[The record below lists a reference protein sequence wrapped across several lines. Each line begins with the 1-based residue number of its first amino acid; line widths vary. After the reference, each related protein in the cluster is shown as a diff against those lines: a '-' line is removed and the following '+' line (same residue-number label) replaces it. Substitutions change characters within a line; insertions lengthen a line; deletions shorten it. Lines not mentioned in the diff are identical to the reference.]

1 MISHTSKDANYW
13 RERAALIRTPALTAK
28 DQATLD
34 LMCDLAGDC
43 DKFADKAAL
52 KAHADKTKRR
62 PENPVGSFVQ
72 PDRPPHL
79 AEPLSVKPRS
89 PPAGAFSCLRSRAAA

>member
-1 MISHTSKDANYW
+1 MALPPARQRWSAKNDLAHLERREIW
-13 RERAALIRTPALTAK
+13 RERAALIRTTALTAK

-52 KAHADKTKRR
+52 KAHADNPKGGRKT
-62 PENPVGSFVQ
+62 
-72 PDRPPHL
+72 L
-79 AEPLSVKPRS
+79 
-89 PPAGAFSCLRSRAAA
+89 